1 MRVFP
6 FLENAMMLAAMFPA
20 GCAKKNPVGVAI
32 AISAYLC
39 RFDKDKGGV
48 AYILHPMRSMMRA
61 RTKDEIQL
69 VLHALHDS
77 IEDHGDELTF
87 DMLEQMGFHN
97 DIIVGLKLLTHDHA
111 IPYDDYIKNIAENE
125 LVPVAL
131 RIKIINVKLE
141 DLRDNSDI
149 TRLKGVT
156 EKDIERMKKYHRS
169 YLYLIEAKAKLE
181 ARLYGTGS
189 H

>member
-1 MRVFP
+1 
-6 FLENAMMLAAMFPA
+6 MMLAAMFPA
-20 GCAKKNPVGVAI
+20 GCAKKNPVGVAM

-48 AYILHPMRSMMRA
+48 AYILHPIRSMMRL
-61 RTKDEIQL
+61 RTKDEVQNIL
-69 VLHALHDS
+69 SIMHDS

-87 DMLEQMGFHN
+87 DMLEVMGFHN
-97 DIIVGLKLLTHDHA
+97 DVIVGLKLLTHDKSVE
-111 IPYDDYIKNIAENE
+111 YDAYCRNMAENE

-131 RIKIINVKLE
+131 RIKVIKAKLQ

-149 TRLKGVT
+149 MRLRGVT
-156 EKDIERMKKYHRS
+156 DKDFERMKKYHRNH
-169 YLYLIEAKAKLE
+169 LYLEDMLTKLE